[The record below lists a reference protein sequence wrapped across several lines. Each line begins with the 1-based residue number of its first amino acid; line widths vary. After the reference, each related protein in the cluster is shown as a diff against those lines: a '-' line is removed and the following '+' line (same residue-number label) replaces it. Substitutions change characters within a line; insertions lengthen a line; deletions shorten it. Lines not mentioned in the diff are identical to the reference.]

1 MCIDDGDDSE
11 GGDDDGED
19 DDDPSDLSHGCFFF
33 SRLFAGWVPYDL
45 LRSAGDKFPELDS
58 SCSYISCTAAQNDG
72 LGCR

>member
-33 SRLFAGWVPYDL
+33 SSF
-45 LRSAGDKFPELDS
+45 
-58 SCSYISCTAAQNDG
+58 
-72 LGCR
+72 CRVGYRMTC